1 MNKKT
6 FFPVITQYEKSMPFY
21 VSTVGINYEES
32 RIIRQFGL
40 PDFQLLF
47 CREGS
52 GRVEL
57 DGRRID
63 LYEGDVLFL
72 DKNTGHSYYK
82 TSDNWITD
90 WITYNGCGV
99 RKVSRLKSGVYNF
112 ENFAALVRLVHKT
125 AHLGGGAQWSVKSSV
140 YLYNLLLLCES
151 DAASADF
158 YSQRFA
164 PVAEFVDKH
173 YGGDI
178 ALDDISA
185 ILGVS
190 NEHACTMFK
199 NSFGMRPTEYINKV
213 RIQKSKE
220 MLAESTSVSVA
231 ETAKSCGFNSSSY
244 FVSKFKQLE
253 GITPLEFR
261 NLQNRY

>member
-1 MNKKT
+1 MKKKT
-6 FFPVITQYEKSMPFY
+6 FFPVNTRYEKSMPFY
-21 VSTVGINYEES
+21 ISTVGINYCES
-32 RIIRQFGL
+32 RIYRKCGL

-52 GRVEL
+52 GRAVLE
-57 DGRRID
+57 GREVD
-63 LYEGDVLFL
+63 LGVGDVLFL
-72 DKNTGHSYYK
+72 DKNTKHLYYK

-90 WITYNGCGV
+90 WVTYNGYGV
-99 RKVSRLKSGVYNF
+99 RKVSHLKSGVYNF

-125 AHLGGGAQWSVKSSV
+125 ARLGGSAQWSVKSSV
-140 YLYNLLLLCES
+140 YLYNLLLLCEAGIAPS
-151 DAASADF
+151 NL
-158 YSQRFA
+158 YSQRFE

-173 YGGDI
+173 YGEDI
-178 ALDDISA
+178 TLDDISA
-185 ILGVS
+185 VLGVS
-190 NEHACTMFK
+190 NEHACTIFK

-261 NLQNRY
+261 NLQNRH